1 MENPPKYSRPYLLKS
16 GYEPSDTETEWH
28 ENPQREQRQDD
39 DDLEF
44 GGPKVDLSRPRN
56 VPPLKLSRRQ
66 PSFGGS
72 SPKKE
77 TEAAS
82 VRRRHS
88 SKSLYKPRRDNGN
101 ALSPSDGSDA
111 CRNVGPLSKPEH
123 LRHISPYKLGR
134 EENATDEN
142 EITSSNRKLNRR
154 TRSRDDRESHQQ
166 FLELSRVSLKS
177 NYSHRS
183 VTAPRQRARDR
194 EQHNNPKGE
203 RTLSPLER
211 NVIQKQR
218 EVSPLRKPSVGEINE
233 MVANLK
239 LYRGPVNTATN
250 FESTD
255 SISPGDIF
263 FSHDHT
269 ALAFQKNVFPRNDG
283 QETRFVPIPKTAPQR
298 DISDQRMRSNGGSD
312 HNTQGNASSLSA
324 SRSIPNSNSNIS
336 RQSIN
341 RNSIVSRKISDF
353 SAGTTDS
360 IKKFTANR
368 RKGQTEAWFAC
379 MRKGSCRSSKS
390 PEATRA
396 FDEASFIEKA
406 FVVENLRQFW
416 ADKYQPRS
424 LDGFS
429 CHKQE
434 AQLLKKLVSNDVCPH
449 ILLKGPSGS
458 GKRALTMALLSE
470 IYGDQSWNVT
480 HELRSFHVQE
490 KRPTQVIIPLASSP
504 HHVEL
509 NVHKEANSRFAL
521 MALVK
526 EISGDHAVIPEVSRA
541 GFKADYKV
549 IVLYEID
556 KAAENVQHLIKW
568 IIDCY
573 SDSCKLILCCEDDGT
588 ILQSVKNRCKVI
600 TVDAPTTHEIME
612 ILIQIARKEDFELP
626 MNFAAK
632 IATKSKQN
640 IRKAIMTL
648 EACKDHN
655 YPFVENQ
662 PIPWGWEEVLLE
674 LAAEILADPT
684 QKRLFFVR
692 GTIQKL
698 LVDFVHPKL
707 ILLKLAEQFLKAV
720 ETGFK
725 RDLYYWHAYYDKRLP
740 TGTTALLKLEEFVA
754 KFMSIYRKSSSRCQH
769 A

>member
-1 MENPPKYSRPYLLKS
+1 MENPPKYSRPYQLRS

-28 ENPQREQRQDD
+28 ENPRREQRQHN

-44 GGPKVDLSRPRN
+44 EGPKVDLSRPRN
-56 VPPLKLSRRQ
+56 VSPLKLSRRQ
-66 PSFGGS
+66 PFFGGS

-77 TEAAS
+77 TEAGL

-88 SKSLYKPRRDNGN
+88 SKSPYKPRRDNGN
-101 ALSPSDGSDA
+101 ALSPKGGSDA
-111 CRNVGPLSKPEH
+111 RRNVSPLSEPEH
-123 LRHISPYKLGR
+123 RRHISPYKLGI
-134 EENATDEN
+134 EENATEEN
-142 EITSSNRKLNRR
+142 EITISNRKLNRR
-154 TRSRDDRESHQQ
+154 THSRDDREGHPQ
-166 FLELSRVSLKS
+166 FLDLSRVSLKS
-177 NYSHRS
+177 NYSQRS
-183 VTAPRQRARDR
+183 VTAPKQRARDR

-218 EVSPLRKPSVGEINE
+218 EASPLRKPSVGEINE

-239 LYRGPVNTATN
+239 LYRGPMNNASI

-255 SISPGDIF
+255 SISPGNIF
-263 FSHDHT
+263 FSRDHT
-269 ALAFQKNVFPRNDG
+269 ALAFQKNVFPRNDE
-283 QETRFVPIPKTAPQR
+283 QDTRFVPIPKTVPQR
-298 DISDQRMRSNGGSD
+298 DISHQRMRSNGGSD
-312 HNTQGNASSLSA
+312 HNPQGSASSLSA
-324 SRSIPNSNSNIS
+324 SRTAPNLSSNIS
-336 RQSIN
+336 RQSSN
-341 RNSIVSRKISDF
+341 RNSTVSSKMSDF

-368 RKGQTEAWFAC
+368 RKSQTEAWFAC
-379 MRKGSCRSSKS
+379 MRKGSCRTSKS
-390 PEATRA
+390 PKATRA

-416 ADKYQPRS
+416 ADKHQPRS

-434 AQLLKKLVSNDVCPH
+434 AQLLKNLVLNDVCPH

-470 IYGDQSWNVT
+470 IYGDQSCNVT
-480 HELRSFHVQE
+480 HELRSFHIQE
-490 KRPTQVIIPLASSP
+490 KRPTEVIIPLASSA

-509 NVHKEANSRFAL
+509 NVHKETNSRFAL

-526 EISGDHAVIPEVSRA
+526 EISSNHAIIPEVSHS

-573 SDSCKLILCCEDDGT
+573 SDSCKLMLCCEDDGI
-588 ILQSVKNRCKVI
+588 ILESVKNRCKVI
-600 TVDAPTTHEIME
+600 NVDAPITHEIME
-612 ILIQIARKEDFELP
+612 ILIQIARKEDFELS

-632 IATKSKQN
+632 IAAKSKQN
-640 IRKAIMTL
+640 LRKAIMAL
-648 EACKDHN
+648 EACKAHN
-655 YPFVENQ
+655 YPFVDNQ
-662 PIPWGWEEVLLE
+662 PIPLGWEEVLVE

-684 QKRLFFVR
+684 QKR
-692 GTIQKL
+692 
-698 LVDFVHPKL
+698 
-707 ILLKLAEQFLKAV
+707 
-720 ETGFK
+720 
-725 RDLYYWHAYYDKRLP
+725 YN
-740 TGTTALLKLEEFVA
+740 
-754 KFMSIYRKSSSRCQH
+754 
-769 A
+769 

>member
-1 MENPPKYSRPYLLKS
+1 MENPPNYSRPYQPRS

-28 ENPQREQRQDD
+28 ENPHREQRQSD

-44 GGPKVDLSRPRN
+44 GGPEVDLSWPRN
-56 VPPLKLSRRQ
+56 VTPLKLSRRQ
-66 PSFGGS
+66 PSFGGP

-77 TEAAS
+77 TEAAL

-88 SKSLYKPRRDNGN
+88 SKSPYKPRRENGN
-101 ALSPSDGSDA
+101 ALSPIGGSDA
-111 CRNVGPLSKPEH
+111 RRNVSPLSKPERR
-123 LRHISPYKLGR
+123 RHISPYKPGR
-134 EENATDEN
+134 EENAADGN
-142 EITSSNRKLNRR
+142 EVTISNRKSNRR
-154 TRSRDDRESHQQ
+154 TRSSNDREGHLQ
-166 FLELSRVSLKS
+166 FLDLSRVSLKS
-177 NYSHRS
+177 NSSQRS
-183 VTAPRQRARDR
+183 VTAPKQRARDR
-194 EQHNNPKGE
+194 EQHNNSKGE
-203 RTLSPLER
+203 RPLSPLER

-218 EVSPLRKPSVGEINE
+218 EASPLRKPSVGEIN
-233 MVANLK
+233 ANLK
-239 LYRGPVNTATN
+239 LYRGPAYTGTT

-255 SISPGDIF
+255 STSPGDIF
-263 FSHDHT
+263 FSRNDT
-269 ALAFQKNVFPRNDG
+269 ALAFQKNVFPRNDR
-283 QETRFVPIPKTAPQR
+283 QETRFVPAPKTVPQR
-298 DISDQRMRSNGGSD
+298 DVSHQRMRSNGGSD
-312 HNTQGNASSLSA
+312 HNPQGSASSLSA
-324 SRSIPNSNSNIS
+324 SRTTPNSNANIS
-336 RQSIN
+336 RQGSN
-341 RNSIVSRKISDF
+341 RNSTVSSKMTDF

-368 RKGQTEAWFAC
+368 RKSQTETWFAC
-379 MRKGSCRSSKS
+379 MRKGSCRTSKS
-390 PEATRA
+390 PEPTRA

-416 ADKYQPRS
+416 ADKHQPHS

-458 GKRALTMALLSE
+458 GKRALTMALLSG

-480 HELRSFHVQE
+480 HELRSFHSQE
-490 KRPTQVIIPLASSP
+490 KRPSQVIIPLASST

-509 NVHKEANSRFAL
+509 NVHKEANSRIAL

-526 EISGDHAVIPEVSRA
+526 EISSNHGIIPEVSHA
-541 GFKADYKV
+541 VVILLTSV

-588 ILQSVKNRCKVI
+588 ILESVKNRCKVI
-600 TVDAPTTHEIME
+600 KVDAPITHEIME

-640 IRKAIMTL
+640 LRKAIMAL
-648 EACKDHN
+648 EACKAQN
-655 YPFVENQ
+655 YPFVDNQ
-662 PIPWGWEEVLLE
+662 PIPLGWEEVLVE
-674 LAAEILADPT
+674 LTAEILADPT
-684 QKRLFFVR
+684 QKTLFFVR
-692 GTIQKL
+692 GKIQKL

-707 ILLKLAEQFLKAV
+707 ILLKLAEQFLKAA
-720 ETGFK
+720 EAGSK

-754 KFMSIYRKSSSRCQH
+754 KFMSIYRKSSGRSLRV
-769 A
+769 

>member
-1 MENPPKYSRPYLLKS
+1 MDSPPNYSRPYQLRS
-16 GYEPSDTETEWH
+16 GYEPSDTETEWQ
-28 ENPQREQRQDD
+28 ENPRREQRQND

-56 VPPLKLSRRQ
+56 ITPLKLSRRQ
-66 PSFGGS
+66 PSFGGP

-88 SKSLYKPRRDNGN
+88 SKSPYKPRRDNGN
-101 ALSPSDGSDA
+101 ALSPIGGSDA
-111 CRNVGPLSKPEH
+111 CRNVSPLSKPEH
-123 LRHISPYKLGR
+123 WRHISPYRPGR
-134 EENATDEN
+134 EENANDEN
-142 EITSSNRKLNRR
+142 EITSSNRNSNRR
-154 TRSRDDRESHQQ
+154 TRSRDDREGHLQ
-166 FLELSRVSLKS
+166 LLDLSRVSLKS
-177 NYSHRS
+177 NYGQRS
-183 VTAPRQRARDR
+183 VTAPKQRARDR
-194 EQHNNPKGE
+194 EQHNNSKGE

-218 EVSPLRKPSVGEINE
+218 EASPLRKPSVGEINE

-239 LYRGPVNTATN
+239 LYRGPATATT

-263 FSHDHT
+263 FSRDDT

-283 QETRFVPIPKTAPQR
+283 QETRFVPPPKTVPHRDVSHQR
-298 DISDQRMRSNGGSD
+298 VRSNGGSD
-312 HNTQGNASSLSA
+312 NNPQGSASSLRA
-324 SRSIPNSNSNIS
+324 SRTTPNSNSNIS
-336 RQSIN
+336 RQSSN
-341 RNSIVSRKISDF
+341 RNSTVSSKMSDF

-368 RKGQTEAWFAC
+368 RKSQTETWFAC
-379 MRKGSCRSSKS
+379 MRKGSCRTSKS
-390 PEATRA
+390 PEPTRA

-416 ADKYQPRS
+416 ADKHQPHS

-458 GKRALTMALLSE
+458 GKRALTMALLHE

-480 HELRSFHVQE
+480 HELRSFHIQE
-490 KRPTQVIIPLASSP
+490 KRPTQVIIPLASSA

-509 NVHKEANSRFAL
+509 NAHKEANSRIAL

-526 EISGDHAVIPEVSRA
+526 EISSNHAIIPEVSHA
-541 GFKADYKV
+541 GFKADHKV

-588 ILQSVKNRCKVI
+588 ILESVKNRCKVI
-600 TVDAPTTHEIME
+600 KVDAPITHEIME

-626 MNFAAK
+626 MSFAAK
-632 IATKSKQN
+632 IATKSRQN
-640 IRKAIMTL
+640 LRKAIMAL
-648 EACKDHN
+648 EACKAHN
-655 YPFVENQ
+655 YPFIDNQ
-662 PIPWGWEEVLLE
+662 PIPLGWEEVLVE
-674 LAAEILADPT
+674 LTAEILADPT

-692 GTIQKL
+692 GKIQKL

-707 ILLKLAEQFLKAV
+707 ILLQKLAEQFLKAV
-720 ETGFK
+720 EAGSK

-740 TGTTALLKLEEFVA
+740 TGTTALLKLEGN
-754 KFMSIYRKSSSRCQH
+754 RKS
-769 A
+769 